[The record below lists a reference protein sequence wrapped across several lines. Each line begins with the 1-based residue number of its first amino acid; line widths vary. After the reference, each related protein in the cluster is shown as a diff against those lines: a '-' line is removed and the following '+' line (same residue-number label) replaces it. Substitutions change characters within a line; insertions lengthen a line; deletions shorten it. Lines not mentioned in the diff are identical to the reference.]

1 MHVTNRE
8 RGVCVVGGGG
18 GRVPVY
24 QHQQAEP
31 YIFAQLS
38 HRNRH
43 RNIILIAQ
51 SERFMRRE

>member
-1 MHVTNRE
+1 MHVRNRE
-8 RGVCVVGGGG
+8 RGVCVWGGGG
-18 GRVPVY
+18 VPVY

-38 HRNRH
+38 HRSRH
-43 RNIILIAQ
+43 KNIILIAQ